1 MKTSSWRFRSNSVPR
16 NYAVNSMPK
25 CNPQANVFIISD
37 LDISSKKLLQLLS
50 YVFYASVALAFL
62 RLDRRMDLNLTN
74 KFET

>member
-1 MKTSSWRFRSNSVPR
+1 
-16 NYAVNSMPK
+16 MPK